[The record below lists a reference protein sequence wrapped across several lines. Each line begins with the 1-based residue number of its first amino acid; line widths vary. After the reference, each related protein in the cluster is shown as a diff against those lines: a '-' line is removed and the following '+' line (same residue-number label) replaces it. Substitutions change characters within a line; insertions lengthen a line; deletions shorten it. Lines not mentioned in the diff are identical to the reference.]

1 MLKRTT
7 GLLSGLFK
15 GHKQRHSER
24 RRLEEEQLG
33 DPGHPTD
40 PYPDVTLVLGFG
52 KSSTKLAV
60 DHHASANDLKPLPDV
75 PLRPQAPLPDV
86 PPSGMPAETGPIPSR
101 DVGPLGLGS
110 PPRYLAAPKPT
121 LNTQL
126 ANDSTSL
133 ALTPDTHSGSQKD
146 PARVRPQSED
156 QKNIKHPV
164 LPPDFVERAGPLP
177 AFPPTPTRDASIG
190 TLGIDEFGERHPSI
204 SHGDTVSRT
213 SQTSLLNPKRRATP
227 ESTASRISSNLVRPP
242 PSPPAGEFSDV
253 HSIQAGWLSYSEGV
267 PPASDD
273 EVGDTR
279 WVKFIT
285 LVDGQHGYY
294 RSRRAT
300 AIACGGFSD
309 VWKCDAR
316 FSDGSHVVVAV
327 KKLRAVNMPDDLGAL
342 EIAERLLKVT
352 LSKRLNKEIRI
363 WMALRHPNIAPL
375 IGFSFSGEVCV
386 ISPWFGNGNVAEYLQ
401 RNPDAD
407 RLRLIRQV
415 ASGVAY
421 LHGRKPVVVHGDLK
435 HDNVLID
442 RDGNPRII
450 DFGLSKAVEEEPGLA
465 ALSSTS
471 LREAG
476 RARWMAPELLME
488 EGVSRSCSTDVF
500 SFACVAFFILTGN
513 IPFKGMSDVQVY
525 FAWFKGSHPIRRH
538 AAYPELEAQPEL
550 KNVLFSCWEMDPKAR
565 PGMAAVFHA
574 LQAVGH
580 ASESTSLSS
589 L

>member
-24 RRLEEEQLG
+24 RRPEEERLD

-52 KSSTKLAV
+52 TSTTKLAV

-75 PLRPQAPLPDV
+75 PPRPQDPLPDI
-86 PPSGMPAETGPIPSR
+86 PPRGMPAEPGPIPSR

-121 LNTQL
+121 LNTPL

-133 ALTPDTHSGSQKD
+133 ALSSDTHSGSQKD

-213 SQTSLLNPKRRATP
+213 SQVRLTLSINMLRAEVAFKTSLLNPKRRATP

-242 PSPPAGEFSDV
+242 PSPSAGEFSDV

-342 EIAERLLKVT
+342 EIAERLLK
-352 LSKRLNKEIRI
+352 
-363 WMALRHPNIAPL
+363 
-375 IGFSFSGEVCV
+375 
-386 ISPWFGNGNVAEYLQ
+386 
-401 RNPDAD
+401 
-407 RLRLIRQV
+407 
-415 ASGVAY
+415 
-421 LHGRKPVVVHGDLK
+421 
-435 HDNVLID
+435 DNVLID

-538 AAYPELEAQPEL
+538 AAYPELEAQPDL

-565 PGMAAVFHA
+565 PGMAAVVHA
-574 LQAVGH
+574 LQTAGH
-580 ASESTSLSS
+580 SSESSS
-589 L
+589 LPSL

>member
-1 MLKRTT
+1 M
-7 GLLSGLFK
+7 
-15 GHKQRHSER
+15 
-24 RRLEEEQLG
+24 
-33 DPGHPTD
+33 
-40 PYPDVTLVLGFG
+40 
-52 KSSTKLAV
+52 SSNV
-60 DHHASANDLKPLPDV
+60 VRPLPS
-75 PLRPQAPLPDV
+75 
-86 PPSGMPAETGPIPSR
+86 PSTG
-101 DVGPLGLGS
+101 D
-110 PPRYLAAPKPT
+110 
-121 LNTQL
+121 
-126 ANDSTSL
+126 
-133 ALTPDTHSGSQKD
+133 
-146 PARVRPQSED
+146 
-156 QKNIKHPV
+156 
-164 LPPDFVERAGPLP
+164 
-177 AFPPTPTRDASIG
+177 
-190 TLGIDEFGERHPSI
+190 
-204 SHGDTVSRT
+204 
-213 SQTSLLNPKRRATP
+213 
-227 ESTASRISSNLVRPP
+227 
-242 PSPPAGEFSDV
+242 FSDLQGL
-253 HSIQAGWLSYSEGV
+253 QAGWLSYSEGI

-273 EVGDTR
+273 EVGDAR
-279 WVKFIT
+279 WVEFIT

-342 EIAERLLKVT
+342 EVAERLL
-352 LSKRLNKEIRI
+352 KRLNKEIRI

-375 IGFSFSGEVCV
+375 IGFTFSGEVCV
-386 ISPWFGNGNVAEYLQ
+386 ISPWFSNGNVAEYLQ

-407 RLRLIRQV
+407 RLRLICQV

-450 DFGLSKAVEEEPGLA
+450 DFGLSKAVEEEPGIA
-465 ALSSTS
+465 SLSSTS

-550 KNVLFSCWEMDPKAR
+550 KNVLFSCWEMDPKDR
-565 PGMAAVFHA
+565 PGMAVVTHA

-580 ASESTSLSS
+580 ASESSTRPSL
-589 L
+589 